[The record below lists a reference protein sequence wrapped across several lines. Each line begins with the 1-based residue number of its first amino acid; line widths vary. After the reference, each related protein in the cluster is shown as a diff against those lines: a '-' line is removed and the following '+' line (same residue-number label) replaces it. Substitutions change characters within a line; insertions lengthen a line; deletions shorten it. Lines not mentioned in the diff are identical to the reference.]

1 MIYTKEMLDEARAA
15 YFRISTGQSVA
26 VVIDQNGERIEF
38 QKGNLTAL
46 ADLIRKMEMEMEMA
60 VGTTSAYRPLRTFF

>member
-1 MIYTKEMLDEARAA
+1 MFYTKEMLDEARTA

-46 ADLIRKMEMEMEMA
+46 ADLIRKMEMELA
-60 VGTTSAYRPLRTFF
+60 AGSTGVYRPLRTYF

>member
-26 VVIDQNGERIEF
+26 VVIDQNGERVEF
-38 QKGNLTAL
+38 QKADLPAL
-46 ADLIRKMEMEMEMA
+46 AGVIRNMGMGLA
-60 VGTTSAYRPLRTFF
+60 VGTTSAYRPFRTCC

>member
-1 MIYTKEMLDEARAA
+1 MIYTKEMLNEARVA

-38 QKGNLTAL
+38 QKANLTAL
-46 ADLIRKMEMEMEMA
+46 ADLIRKMEMDLSVA
-60 VGTTSAYRPLRTFF
+60 SSTDAYRPLRVFF